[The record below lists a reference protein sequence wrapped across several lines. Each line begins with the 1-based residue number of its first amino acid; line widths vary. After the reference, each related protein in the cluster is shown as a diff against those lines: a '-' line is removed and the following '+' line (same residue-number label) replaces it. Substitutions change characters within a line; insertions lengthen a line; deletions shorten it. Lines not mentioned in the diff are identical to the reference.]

1 MRRHLLATALSLSV
15 GPALASEGMWMP
27 SQLPEIATQLK
38 AAGFEGDPA
47 ALADVTRPPLSAVVK
62 VGGATGAF
70 VSADGLVLTNHHVGF
85 PVIQY
90 NSRADRDLIGNG
102 YVAKTR
108 GDELA
113 AAPDYRV
120 LVTTGFDRITDRI
133 LAGASG
139 KTGRAYYDA
148 IDAATKAAIADCERE
163 AGLRCSVANMYY
175 GTDFYLIRQLEL
187 RDIRLVYAPPESIGN
202 YGDEVD
208 NFVWP
213 RHSGDFTVLRA
224 YVGRD
229 GKPADFSADNVPYHP
244 PAHLQ
249 VSTRNVGEGDF
260 AMLAGYP
267 GITYRHRMASEFV
280 QQIGWQL
287 PTRVALSQSMIDTID
302 KAATTPEAR
311 VLYAS
316 QVQSLKNTLK
326 RAQGELD
333 GLRRSDA
340 GAVRKADEAQM
351 LAWLSKQPS
360 AKATRVDIAS
370 VQSILDQAAVMR
382 DRDQLFGMI
391 RSQTQLLRAAL
402 MLQRLAHER
411 GKPDAERESGYQ
423 QRDEAL
429 ITAQLKQVQR
439 RYDPAVEKA
448 LLTDLLTRHQAL
460 PAAQRL
466 PEVDAVFGRSAD
478 ELRSRVEALYAG
490 TTLGDE
496 SKRLAAMSL
505 DEAALKADVDPL
517 LHAAGTL
524 LPAVLRVED
533 EAKARDGDL
542 LRLRPS
548 YMRALIAYRKSQGR
562 SVYPDANSTLRVSYG
577 NLRGMAPRDGVR
589 YVPVTTVA
597 GIVEKHT
604 GVKPFDAP
612 EPLRDAIAKGD
623 FGSTADPSLK
633 TQTVNILT
641 DLDTTGGNSGSP
653 VLDAEGKL
661 IALNFDSN
669 WEAVSASWM
678 YDPRYKRAIHVDMRY
693 MRWLMAKVYPAP
705 QLLAE
710 MGLPAE

>member
-533 EAKARDGDL
+533 EAQARDGDL

-548 YMRALIAYRKSQGR
+548 YMRALIAYRK
-562 SVYPDANSTLRVSYG
+562 
-577 NLRGMAPRDGVR
+577 
-589 YVPVTTVA
+589 
-597 GIVEKHT
+597 
-604 GVKPFDAP
+604 
-612 EPLRDAIAKGD
+612 
-623 FGSTADPSLK
+623 
-633 TQTVNILT
+633 
-641 DLDTTGGNSGSP
+641 
-653 VLDAEGKL
+653 
-661 IALNFDSN
+661 
-669 WEAVSASWM
+669 
-678 YDPRYKRAIHVDMRY
+678 
-693 MRWLMAKVYPAP
+693 
-705 QLLAE
+705 
-710 MGLPAE
+710 